1 MGEQDRSGL
10 DAYLAPREKSIVAII
25 SNYPGI
31 RSGEIGNRL
40 AIPLP
45 TVKRILAELVEKAL
59 SKGKTRG
66 GGRGT
71 HYAVK

>member
-10 DAYLAPREKSIVAII
+10 DAYLAPREKSMIAII

-31 RSGEIGNRL
+31 RSREIGNRI

-45 TVKRILAELVEKAL
+45 TVKRILAEPAKKTI
-59 SKGKTRG
+59 SKDK
-66 GGRGT
+66 GRGT